1 MLKKVVYLKQQ
12 NTRHKQPCF
21 LTSQRNLP
29 KMASETA
36 KFSKELLQRMNN
48 STARQ
53 LKKKIGT
60 QCVHVSAIWKHERL
74 SAFTGV
80 RA

>member
-36 KFSKELLQRMNN
+36 KFSKELLTTKEQFNC
-48 STARQ
+48 
-53 LKKKIGT
+53 KKIDKKGFKKSKNMPKSR
-60 QCVHVSAIWKHERL
+60 QEVHSLPLEE
-74 SAFTGV
+74 
-80 RA
+80 

>member
-21 LTSQRNLP
+21 LTSQRNLQ

-36 KFSKELLQRMNN
+36 KFSKELLTTNEQFNCKTIEKKSIKQSKKMPK
-48 STARQ
+48 SRQ
-53 LKKKIGT
+53 E
-60 QCVHVSAIWKHERL
+60 VHSLPLEE
-74 SAFTGV
+74 
-80 RA
+80 